1 MHLFTVSRQPTPN
14 KRIACHHAHVHIS
27 AKSDYAM
34 RAMLV
39 LANAPVGSWV
49 KTEVVAEEHHLPRK
63 FLEAI
68 LSDLRRARLVESLRG
83 AEGGYRL
90 ARPPAK
96 IFVADVMRAV
106 DGPLAEVRG
115 LRPETLHYEGAA
127 APLQDVWVAVR
138 AGLRAVLERITLAD
152 VAAAELPAGVQAMIR
167 DEEAWTPRI

>member
-1 MHLFTVSRQPTPN
+1 
-14 KRIACHHAHVHIS
+14 VHIS

-39 LANAPVGSWV
+39 LSSAPAGSWV
-49 KTEVVAEEHHLPRK
+49 KTEVIAEQQHLPRK

-68 LSDLRRARLVESLRG
+68 LSDMRRARLVESLRG

-90 ARPPAK
+90 AKPSSK

-115 LRPETLHYEGAA
+115 LRPETLEYEGAA
-127 APLQDVWVAVR
+127 QPLQDVWVAVR
-138 AGLRAVLERITLAD
+138 AGLRAVLERISLAD
-152 VAAAELPAGVQAMIR
+152 VASGELPEGVRAMINA
-167 DEEAWTPRI
+167 EEGWVPRI

>member
-1 MHLFTVSRQPTPN
+1 
-14 KRIACHHAHVHIS
+14 VHIS

-39 LANAPVGSWV
+39 LAKAPAGTWV
-49 KTEVVAEEHHLPRK
+49 KTEVIADEQHLPRK

-68 LSDLRRARLVESLRG
+68 LSDMRRARLVESLRG

-90 ARPPAK
+90 AKAPSK

-115 LRPETLHYEGAA
+115 LRPETLQYEGAA
-127 APLQDVWVAVR
+127 QPLQDVWVAVR
-138 AGLRAVLERITLAD
+138 AGLRAVLERISVAD
-152 VAAAELPAGVQAMIR
+152 VAAAKLPPGVQAMIR

>member
-1 MHLFTVSRQPTPN
+1 
-14 KRIACHHAHVHIS
+14 VHIS

-39 LANAPVGSWV
+39 LGDAPQGSWV
-49 KTEVVAEEHHLPRK
+49 KTEAIAEQQHLPRK

-90 ARPPAK
+90 AKPASK
-96 IFVADVMRAV
+96 IYVADVMRAV

-115 LRPETLHYEGAA
+115 LRPETLEYEGSAER
-127 APLQDVWVAVR
+127 LQDVWVAVR
-138 AGLRAVLERITLAD
+138 AGLRAVLERVSVAD
-152 VAAAELPAGVQAMIR
+152 VSSGTMPEAVQAMIR
-167 DEEAWTPRI
+167 DEEGWVPRI

>member
-1 MHLFTVSRQPTPN
+1 
-14 KRIACHHAHVHIS
+14 
-27 AKSDYAM
+27 M

-49 KTEVVAEEHHLPRK
+49 KTEVIAEEQHLPRK

-68 LSDLRRARLVESLRG
+68 LSDMRRARLVESLRG

-167 DEEAWTPRI
+167 DEEAWVPRI